1 MDAGPA
7 QFLTVGENEKVRR
20 IAVRPQPGRGP
31 AVLWCGGFRSDMTGT
46 KAAHLAEW
54 AATSGRA
61 FVRFDYSGHGESD
74 GRFEDGTISRWA
86 EDARAV
92 LAAFCPGEVV
102 IVGSSMGG
110 WISLLL
116 ARALLAQPGRLKGLV
131 LIAPAPDFTEELM
144 WPAIPPEGRAAI
156 ARDGAWQVPPDEW
169 GDSYP
174 ITRALIEDGRNNL
187 LLHDVVRT
195 GCPVRILHGTADDSV
210 PWPHA
215 MRLVERLALD
225 DATLTLIKGGDH
237 RLSTP
242 GNLALLRETVLR
254 LAERADGLV
263 V

>member
-7 QFLTVGENEKVRR
+7 QFLTVGESEKVRR
-20 IAVRPQPGRGP
+20 IAVRPQPGRRP
-31 AVLWCGGFRSDMTGT
+31 TVLWCGGFRSDMTGT
-46 KAAHLAEW
+46 KAAHLADW

-92 LAAFCPGEVV
+92 LAAFCPGEVL

-110 WISLLL
+110 WISLLI
-116 ARALLAQPGRLKGLV
+116 ARGLLAEPGRLKGLV
-131 LIAPAPDFTEELM
+131 LIAPAPDFTEALL
-144 WPAIPPEGRAAI
+144 WPQIPPEGQAAI

-174 ITRALIEDGRNNL
+174 ITRALIADGRKNL
-187 LLHDVVRT
+187 LLGDVVRT
-195 GCPVRILHGTADDSV
+195 GCPVRILHGTADSSV
-210 PWPHA
+210 PWSHA

-225 DATLTLIKGGDH
+225 EATLTLVKGGDH
-237 RLSTP
+237 RLSRP
-242 GNLALLRETVLR
+242 EDLERLVRTVEEL
-254 LAERADGLV
+254 GS
-263 V
+263 